1 MGKSTT
7 WLVSMAKLPDQ
18 AELGSIMVGG
28 AAASLRA

>member
-7 WLVSMAKLPDQ
+7 WLVSMDQ
-18 AELGSIMVGG
+18 AELGSNMVPG